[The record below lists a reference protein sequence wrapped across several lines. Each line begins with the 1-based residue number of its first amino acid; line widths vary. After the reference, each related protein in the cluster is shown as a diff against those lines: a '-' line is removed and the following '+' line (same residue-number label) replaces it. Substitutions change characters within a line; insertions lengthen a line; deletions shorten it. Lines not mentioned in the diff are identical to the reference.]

1 MRAKLLLFM
10 VGLLLVTGSLPGGGL
25 AAEGPCGDCHRQV
38 VDRGMGKRYIHMPF
52 LKKQCSA
59 CHVSGQTVSVPTRR
73 EIDTV
78 NDPPPQKVSWL
89 RDVQGVAAEHWVLLS
104 TEALGKKLVYKAGDN
119 INRTDLLELSL
130 PPLESLS
137 AMENDGR
144 GPAITDVRV
153 SDVRRGISTTA
164 TITWKTDEFS
174 DSMVGYGVSA
184 PDSTKFDGKL
194 TREHEILLIG
204 LDKNRTYRF
213 QVASK
218 DVSGNLSNSDILEF
232 STGSTFIRDTP
243 RHERNF
249 GSAGP
254 VAVTPRLYRQGNRYL
269 AIFEA
274 NQPVALSL
282 GIPEVTPE
290 RVVATVAGAPGEE
303 SRSHPVLKSELDTNI
318 HACDSCHAYLKQ
330 GYSHPVNVFPKS
342 GMVIPKEYSLL
353 PDGRIS
359 CMTCHVPHGGDF
371 EYRLVK
377 SGKKDLCLGCHTDY

>member
-10 VGLLLVTGSLPGGGL
+10 VGLLLVTGSLPGGVL

-73 EIDTV
+73 EIDTA

-104 TEALGKKLVYKAGDN
+104 TEALGKKLVYKAGDST
-119 INRTDLLELSL
+119 NRTDLLELSL

-218 DVSGNLSNSDILEF
+218 DVSGNLSSSDILEF

>member
-1 MRAKLLLFM
+1 MRVQWILFM
-10 VGLLLVTGSLPGGGL
+10 VGLLLVSGSPPQE
-25 AAEGPCGDCHRQV
+25 AWASDSSCDDCHRQV
-38 VDRGMGKRYIHMPF
+38 LDRGMGKRYVHMPF
-52 LKKQCSA
+52 MKKQCAA
-59 CHVSGQTVSVPTRR
+59 CHVTGQTVSVPTRR
-73 EIDTV
+73 EIDTAHE
-78 NDPPPQKVSWL
+78 PPPQKVQWL
-89 RDVQGVAAEHWVLLS
+89 RDVQGVAAQHWILLS
-104 TEALGKKLVYKAGDN
+104 PEALGKKLVYKAGDGT
-119 INRTDLLELSL
+119 NRTGLLELPL
-130 PPLESLS
+130 PPLGSLS

-164 TITWKTDEFS
+164 TIAWNTDEFS
-174 DSMVGYGVSA
+174 DSLVGYGVSA
-184 PDSTKFDGKL
+184 PDSTKADGKL
-194 TREHEILLIG
+194 TREHEILLTG

-213 QVASK
+213 KVTSR

-232 STGSTFIRDTP
+232 STSATFIQDTP
-243 RHERNF
+243 RHERNSR
-249 GSAGP
+249 SAGP
-254 VAVTPRLYRQGNRYL
+254 VEVTPQLYRQGDRYL

-274 NQPVALSL
+274 NQPVTLAL
-282 GIPEVTPE
+282 GIPEEAPE
-290 RVVATVAGAPGEE
+290 RVVTAVAGAPGEE

-330 GYSHPVNVFPKS
+330 GYSHPVNVFPKP

>member
-1 MRAKLLLFM
+1 MRVKLISTM
-10 VGLLLVTGSLPGGGL
+10 VGLLLVTVSPPQGGW
-25 AAEGPCGDCHRQV
+25 ASDKSCDACHRQV
-38 VDRGMGKRYIHMPF
+38 VDHGMGKRYVHMPF

-73 EIDTV
+73 EIALA
-78 NDPPPQKVSWL
+78 NEPPPQKVQWL
-89 RDVQGVAAEHWVLLS
+89 REVQGVATQHWVLLS
-104 TEALGKKLVYKAGDN
+104 PEALGKRLVYKAGDSA
-119 INRTDLLELSL
+119 NRSGLLELPL
-130 PPLESLS
+130 PPLGSLS

-153 SDVRRGISTTA
+153 SAVRRGISTTA
-164 TITWKTDEFS
+164 TITWTTDEFS
-174 DSMVGYGVSA
+174 DSMVGYGLLA
-184 PDSTKFDGKL
+184 TDSTTSDGKL
-194 TREHEILLIG
+194 TREHEILLTG
-204 LDKNRTYRF
+204 LDKNRIYRF
-213 QVASK
+213 QVASR

-232 STGSTFIRDTP
+232 STSSTFIQNAP
-243 RHERNF
+243 RHERNS

-254 VAVTPRLYRQGNRYL
+254 VAVKSRLYRQGDRYL

-282 GIPEVTPE
+282 GIPEERPE
-290 RVVATVAGAPGEE
+290 RIVSTVAGTPGEE

-359 CMTCHVPHGGDF
+359 CMTCHVAHGGDF